1 MLRFFSRPP
10 AWPLAIS
17 LAAVA
22 ALGACADQTDPTEP
36 QRASVE
42 KAVATQQVETG
53 VSEYPPEWYWAD
65 GYLSTY
71 WEDQPLVYPSP
82 HYVFNRAAVEGGPR
96 VTVTKPEGT
105 TGQYVATFPG
115 LSSYL
120 GSRSTLHVSGFWSL
134 SAVHCKPMSASLVR
148 DKVEV
153 RCFDVSS
160 GLPANS
166 EISVLVNRNDEK
178 RAFAYAHREK
188 DSNYSPSAK
197 SSWNPAGTTTVT
209 RSGVGQYRVT
219 FSNLAS
225 RLPNN
230 LGSNVQVNAVGAGN
244 AYCNVQNWTTTG
256 TPNVSVDVRCYSL
269 PTGALVD
276 QKFNVNVQLGHAE
289 HVGYLWNDQPT
300 LATYY
305 PSHTNQSSAGVGR
318 IVVTRVGVGAYWVE
332 WAFSDPHI
340 LGDGNAQVTAYG
352 SNSVCKIGGAS
363 GSIVDVRCFAPNGAP
378 ADSRFMVLFGS

>member
-1 MLRFFSRPP
+1 MRRFFSRPP
-10 AWPLAIS
+10 GWPLAIS

-22 ALGACADQTDPTEP
+22 ALGACADQADPTEP
-36 QRASVE
+36 RHAAVE
-42 KAVATQQVETG
+42 KAVATQQAEAG
-53 VSEYPPEWYWAD
+53 FSEYPPEWYWAD

-82 HYVFNRAAVEGGPR
+82 HYVFNRAAEEGGAR
-96 VTVTKPEGT
+96 ITVTKAEGT
-105 TGQYVATFPG
+105 TGRYVATFPG

-120 GSRSTLHVSGFWSL
+120 GSRSTLHVSGFYGISD
-134 SAVHCKPMSASLVR
+134 VHCKPMGASLVR

-160 GLPANS
+160 GVPANS
-166 EISVLVNRNDEK
+166 EISVLVNRNHEN

-188 DSNYSPSAK
+188 DSSYSPSAK
-197 SSWNPAGTTTVT
+197 SSWNPAGPTMVT

-269 PTGALVD
+269 PTGALAD
-276 QKFNVNVQLGHAE
+276 QKFNVLVLLGHAD
-289 HVGYLWNDQPT
+289 HVGYL
-300 LATYY
+300 
-305 PSHTNQSSAGVGR
+305 
-318 IVVTRVGVGAYWVE
+318 
-332 WAFSDPHI
+332 
-340 LGDGNAQVTAYG
+340 
-352 SNSVCKIGGAS
+352 
-363 GSIVDVRCFAPNGAP
+363 
-378 ADSRFMVLFGS
+378 